1 MLEQTCCEDRSGV
14 ATGVAMEEQPAP
26 LLPGHG
32 ALEMLTQLARQRRLV
47 AQVTGIAMAIG
58 LVFCFALPMRYTAVT
73 SIMPPKQTQSTT
85 TFLNSQMGVG
95 SLADM
100 SSGGLLK
107 DPNAIYIGLLKSR
120 PIADAIIGRFG
131 LMKIYRARDM
141 TEARKELEK
150 NTEVVSEKSTLVS
163 ISVTDGD
170 KRRAAEMANAYTD
183 QLRAL
188 SKAIS
193 VTEASRRRLF
203 FEEQLNDQKQ
213 ALIAAEVAFQQV
225 QLSKGLVHLDAQANV
240 IIGSL
245 AELRGR
251 IAATEVELQ
260 GLRSY
265 STEHNPEVQLAE
277 RELAAMQGEAA
288 QMDRRTQPTDYSDM
302 GLKDVPGAG
311 LEYVRA
317 ERELQYQQSFFDLL
331 LRQYE
336 AARLDE
342 AKEAAVIQVVE
353 PAIEPDRRSSPK
365 RLAILMVS
373 AFLGL
378 FLASVL
384 IRLLGWIELT
394 RSNPQGARAL
404 HELRRAFAGGPEP
417 FNREAGI

>member
-1 MLEQTCCEDRSGV
+1 
-14 ATGVAMEEQPAP
+14 
-26 LLPGHG
+26 
-32 ALEMLTQLARQRRLV
+32 
-47 AQVTGIAMAIG
+47 
-58 LVFCFALPMRYTAVT
+58 
-73 SIMPPKQTQSTT
+73 
-85 TFLNSQMGVG
+85 
-95 SLADM
+95 
-100 SSGGLLK
+100 
-107 DPNAIYIGLLKSR
+107 
-120 PIADAIIGRFG
+120 
-131 LMKIYRARDM
+131 M

-384 IRLLGWIELT
+384 IRLLGWIEVT